1 MELSEI
7 FWKVIVR
14 IGQLIPRIV
23 WTLSL
28 VPNPLATLKIHLS
41 RSFKHVLY
49 QESVAGSVI
58 QARDSKDNELWE
70 FNRYFSKI
78 ADLPPKILSE
88 ISKNRIKTQNA
99 YNLIK

>member
-28 VPNPLATLKIHLS
+28 VPNPFATLKIHLS

-58 QARDSKDNELWE
+58 QATGTVE
-70 FNRYFSKI
+70 FED
-78 ADLPPKILSE
+78 DLRKGILTGGCWSP
-88 ISKNRIKTQNA
+88 
-99 YNLIK
+99 

>member
-49 QESVAGSVI
+49 QESMAGSVI
-58 QARDSKDNELWE
+58 QATGTVEFKD
-70 FNRYFSKI
+70 R
-78 ADLPPKILSE
+78 LSTLVLQE
-88 ISKNRIKTQNA
+88 DCWCPYSG
-99 YNLIK
+99 